1 MNNFAAYVDLD
12 VHKDTI
18 TVAIAAAK
26 RSGKVRSLRAQTRS
40 VQTAFKKQKNQRSIQ
55 KRNNFAQDIPIRNP
69 TRASIAENIHKILNV
84 ISKRIRNLPLS
95 GNH

>member
-1 MNNFAAYVDLD
+1 MINNFAAYVDLD

-40 VQTAFKKQKNQRSIQ
+40 VQTAFKKRQNQRPIH
-55 KRNNFAQDIPIRNP
+55 KRSNFAQDILIPNP
-69 TRASIAENIHKILNV
+69 TRALIAENIHKTLIL
-84 ISKRIRNLPLS
+84 IS
-95 GNH
+95 

>member
-26 RSGKVRSLRAQTRS
+26 TIRESSFIEGP
-40 VQTAFKKQKNQRSIQ
+40 
-55 KRNNFAQDIPIRNP
+55 DPIGSSRF
-69 TRASIAENIHKILNV
+69 
-84 ISKRIRNLPLS
+84 
-95 GNH
+95 

>member
-40 VQTAFKKQKNQRSIQ
+40 VQTAFKKRKNPRPIY
-55 KRNNFAQDIPIRNP
+55 KCINFAQDILIPNP
-69 TRASIAENIHKILNV
+69 TGALIAENIHKILNV
-84 ISKRIRNLPLS
+84 IS
-95 GNH
+95 

>member
-26 RSGKVRSLRAQTRS
+26 RSGKVRSLRAQIRS
-40 VQTAFKKQKNQRSIQ
+40 VQEAFKKQKNQRSIQ
-55 KRNNFAQDIPIRNP
+55 RRMNFAQDIPIRNP
-69 TRASIAENIHKILNV
+69 TRAIITENIHTTLNV
-84 ISKRIRNLPLS
+84 IS
-95 GNH
+95 

>member
-1 MNNFAAYVDLD
+1 MMNNFAAYVDLD

-55 KRNNFAQDIPIRNP
+55 KRINFAQDIPIHNP
-69 TRASIAENIHKILNV
+69 TRALITEYIHKTLDV
-84 ISKRIRNLPLS
+84 IS
-95 GNH
+95 

>member
-40 VQTAFKKQKNQRSIQ
+40 VQTAFKKRKKQPDGQSDGAPA
-55 KRNNFAQDIPIRNP
+55 FAK
-69 TRASIAENIHKILNV
+69 A
-84 ISKRIRNLPLS
+84 
-95 GNH
+95 